1 MSPTVRFDLHP
12 EVAGDVTR
20 IWEYIAADSPAA
32 AGRVRQALLD
42 AFRGIARFPGLGHR
56 RPDITSAPVRFKVV
70 GNLLV
75 AYAPLTRPVL
85 ILAVI
90 DGRRHPRVIASILRS
105 RQS

>member
-1 MSPTVRFDLHP
+1 MRRSPRFNLHP

-32 AGRVRQALLD
+32 AGRVRQGLLE
-42 AFRGIARFPGLGHR
+42 AFRGIAKFPGQGHR

-70 GNLLV
+70 GNLL
-75 AYAPLTRPVL
+75 
-85 ILAVI
+85 
-90 DGRRHPRVIASILRS
+90 IASILRS